1 MAGRFEGR
9 GVVVTGGARGI
20 GRACA
25 ERFARE
31 GAHVVTLDVDAE
43 ALRASEEEHRD
54 AGLEIEG
61 IVGDATSEPDVD
73 RLHASALERLGQVD
87 VLVNNVGGARAE
99 GGSRWFWELD
109 LEVFTRLEAINLHGT
124 FLCSNRFV
132 REMKERGSGSIV
144 NIASTAGI
152 LTDPGHSHYGAF
164 KAAVIQLTKGMGVD
178 LAPYGVRVNCV
189 APGEVRTR
197 RYTDVNWE
205 RTFELKIPML
215 RPGRPEEIAG
225 AVAFLASEDATYV
238 TGATLIVDGGLT
250 AKE

>member
-1 MAGRFEGR
+1 MSGRFDGR

-31 GAHVVTLDVDAE
+31 GARVVVVDVDAE
-43 ALRASEEEHRD
+43 RLAASEAEHGS
-54 AGLEIEG
+54 AGLDVSG
-61 IVGDATSEPDVD
+61 VVGDVTSEADVD
-73 RLHASALERLGQVD
+73 RLHETALGLLGTVD
-87 VLVNNVGGARAE
+87 VLVNNVGGARGE
-99 GGSRWFWELD
+99 GHSRWFWDLD
-109 LEVFTRLEAINLHGT
+109 LEVFTRLEALNLHGT

-132 REMKERGSGSIV
+132 RGMKDRASGAVV

-164 KAAVIQLTKGMGVD
+164 KAAVIQLTKGIAVD
-178 LAPYGVRVNCV
+178 LGPHGVRVNCV
-189 APGEVRTR
+189 VPGEVRTNPAH
-197 RYTDVNWE
+197 DVNWE

-215 RPGRPEEIAG
+215 RAARPEEIA
-225 AVAFLASEDATYV
+225 AVVAFLASDEASYM
-238 TGATLIVDGGLT
+238 TGAAVVVDGGLT